1 MISELTRA
9 AVVASMVLA
18 TGSALPGYAHAA
30 DVVVAGMDHT
40 GVSASPARQL
50 DVFTD
55 GARARTFDMYTDGTR
70 SGKYDPY
77 ADGARMGEPDSFT
90 DHI

>member
-1 MISELTRA
+1 MISELARV

-18 TGSALPGYAHAA
+18 TGAALPGYAHAA
-30 DVVVAGMDHT
+30 DVVIAGMDRT
-40 GVSASPARQL
+40 GVSASPARQF
-50 DVFTD
+50 DVFAD
-55 GARARTFDMYTDGTR
+55 GARARTFDLYTDGAR

-77 ADGARMGEPDSFT
+77 ADGARIGKHDSFT